1 MCDCIG
7 QALELG
13 MSRRGFFKSGWKLAG
28 AAGLPLLVGQ
38 PLNAA
43 EVSNREAAVSASKVA
58 AQQFDTRL
66 VLLGTAGG
74 PVWWPNCD
82 REGISSALVVGDAVY
97 VVDCGDGVGK
107 RYKQAGLGQN
117 NLVSGMSGME
127 NLRGIFLTHLHSD
140 HTVDYFNL
148 FLFGWYNG
156 LTGVKQPVHV
166 YGPGPRGQLEPIFT
180 PPGQPPRKEPALV
193 NPENPTPGTVDMT
206 NYLYQ
211 AFAVDINDR
220 LRDAG
225 RQDLRELIKVHDIK
239 LPHIPG
245 FKSPNETPEPEMAP
259 FVIHEDDRVR
269 VSATLVNHFPIWPA
283 YAYRFD
289 TDDGS
294 VVFSGDTCPSK
305 NLIRLAKDV
314 DVLVHEVIDV
324 AWVDALFPPPVTAK
338 EEAFKNHLLSS
349 HTSIDDVGKV
359 AEAAGAKTLVLSHI
373 APGHAP
379 KENLM
384 RAQRNFSGQL
394 IVGDDLM
401 QIGVGRKRSK
411 RKSG

>member
-13 MSRRGFFKSGWKLAG
+13 MSRRGFLGAGWKMAG
-28 AAGLPLLVGQ
+28 AGIPLLLGM
-38 PLNAA
+38 PATAA
-43 EVSNREAAVSASKVA
+43 EVEQRTQAVA
-58 AQQFDTRL
+58 ASRRKAQDHDTRL

-82 REGISSALVVGDAVY
+82 REGISSAVVVGDAVY
-97 VVDCGDGVGK
+97 IVDCGDGVGK
-107 RYKQAGLGQN
+107 RYKQAELGPIN
-117 NLVSGMSGME
+117 RVSGMTGME

-140 HTVDYFNL
+140 HTIDYFNL
-148 FLFGWYNG
+148 FLYGWYDG
-156 LTGVKQPVHV
+156 LTGIKQPVQV
-166 YGPGPRGQLEPIFT
+166 YGPGRRGQMEPIFKL
-180 PPGQPPRKEPALV
+180 PGQTTVEEPRIE

-220 LRDAG
+220 LRDAH
-225 RQDLRELIKVHDIK
+225 RPDLRKLVEVHDIV
-239 LPHIPG
+239 IPQVSG
-245 FKSPNETPEPEMAP
+245 FKTPNETPVPKMEP
-259 FVIHEDDRVR
+259 FKIFEDDRVR
-269 VSATLVNHFPIWPA
+269 VTATLVNHFPIWPA
-283 YAYRFD
+283 FAFRFD

-294 VVFSGDTCPSK
+294 IVFSGDTSPCE
-305 NLIRLAKDV
+305 NLVRLAKHA
-314 DVLVHEVIDV
+314 DVLVHEVIDTS
-324 AWVDALFPPPVTAK
+324 WVDALFPPPVGEK
-338 EEAFKNHLLSS
+338 EAAFKAHLLSS

-379 KENLM
+379 RANLA

-394 IVGDDLM
+394 IIGEDLM
-401 QIGVGRKRSK
+401 QIGVGRKRSAA
-411 RKSG
+411 

>member
-13 MSRRGFFKSGWKLAG
+13 LSRRGFLKSGWTLAG
-28 AAGLPLLVGQ
+28 AGVPLLLGLPAT
-38 PLNAA
+38 AA
-43 EVSNREAAVSASKVA
+43 EIEQRTQTMAASK
-58 AQQFDTRL
+58 AQAQGHDTRL

-97 VVDCGDGVGK
+97 VVDCGDGVGR
-107 RYKQAGLGQN
+107 RYKQAQLGPIN
-117 NLVSGMSGME
+117 TVSGMTGME

-140 HTVDYFNL
+140 HTMDFFNL
-148 FLFGWYNG
+148 FLYGWYDG
-156 LTGVKQPVHV
+156 LTGVKQPVQI
-166 YGPGPRGQLEPIFT
+166 YGPGRRGQLEPVFA
-180 PPGQPPRKEPALV
+180 PPGQTVQAPVLI

-211 AFAVDINDR
+211 AFALDINDR
-220 LRDAG
+220 LRDAH
-225 RQDLRELIKVHDIK
+225 RPDLRTLMHVHDIE

-245 FKSPNETPEPEMAP
+245 FRTPNETPVPKMAP
-259 FVIHEDDRVR
+259 FHVYEDERVR
-269 VSATLVNHFPIWPA
+269 VTATLVNHFPIWPA
-283 YAYRFD
+283 FAFRFD

-294 VVFSGDTCPSK
+294 ITFSGDTSPCD
-305 NLIRLAKDV
+305 NLIRLAKDT

-324 AWVDALFPPPVTAK
+324 AWVDALFPPPLSVK
-338 EEAFKNHLLSS
+338 EQAFRKHLLSS
-349 HTSIDDVGKV
+349 HTAIDDVGQV
-359 AEAAGAKTLVLSHI
+359 AESANAKTLVLTHI

-379 KENLM
+379 LEHLM

-394 IVGDDLM
+394 VIGEDLM
-401 QIGVGRKRSK
+401 QIGVGRKKK
-411 RKSG
+411 RA

>member
-7 QALELG
+7 KALELG
-13 MSRRGFFKSGWKLAG
+13 LSRRGFLGAGWKLAG
-28 AAGLPLLVGQ
+28 AGLPLLLGV
-38 PLNAA
+38 PASAA
-43 EVSNREAAVSASKVA
+43 EVDQRNQSIAEARSM
-58 AQQFDTRL
+58 AQSHDTRL

-107 RYKQAGLGQN
+107 RYKQAELGPIN
-117 NLVSGMSGME
+117 TVSGMTGME

-140 HTVDYFNL
+140 HTIDYFNL
-148 FLFGWYNG
+148 FLYGWYDG
-156 LTGVKQPVHV
+156 LTGVKQPVQI
-166 YGPGPRGQLEPIFT
+166 YGPGRRGQMEPIFNV
-180 PPGQPPRKEPALV
+180 PGQKVSAPPPVV

-211 AFAVDINDR
+211 AYALDINDR
-220 LRDAG
+220 LRDAH
-225 RQDLRELIKVHDIK
+225 RPDLRTLMQVHDIV
-239 LPHIPG
+239 IPPING
-245 FKSPNETPEPEMAP
+245 FKSPNETPVPKMEP
-259 FVIHEDDRVR
+259 FLVHEDERVR
-269 VSATLVNHFPIWPA
+269 VTATLVNHFPIWPA
-283 YAYRFD
+283 FAFRFD

-294 VVFSGDTCPSK
+294 VVFSGDTSPCD
-305 NLIRLAKDV
+305 NLVRLARNADV
-314 DVLVHEVIDV
+314 IVHEVIDTT
-324 AWVDALFPPPVTAK
+324 WVDALFPPPVGEK
-338 EEAFKNHLLSS
+338 EAAFKQHLLSS

-379 KENLM
+379 RANLM

-394 IVGDDLM
+394 IIGEDLM
-401 QIGVGRKRSK
+401 QIGIGRKRV
-411 RKSG
+411 

>member
-140 HTVDYFNL
+140 
-148 FLFGWYNG
+148 
-156 LTGVKQPVHV
+156 QPE
-166 YGPGPRGQLEPIFT
+166 QLETATAVWFT
-180 PPGQPPRKEPALV
+180 EG
-193 NPENPTPGTVDMT
+193 
-206 NYLYQ
+206 
-211 AFAVDINDR
+211 
-220 LRDAG
+220 
-225 RQDLRELIKVHDIK
+225 
-239 LPHIPG
+239 
-245 FKSPNETPEPEMAP
+245 
-259 FVIHEDDRVR
+259 
-269 VSATLVNHFPIWPA
+269 
-283 YAYRFD
+283 
-289 TDDGS
+289 
-294 VVFSGDTCPSK
+294 
-305 NLIRLAKDV
+305 
-314 DVLVHEVIDV
+314 
-324 AWVDALFPPPVTAK
+324 
-338 EEAFKNHLLSS
+338 
-349 HTSIDDVGKV
+349 
-359 AEAAGAKTLVLSHI
+359 
-373 APGHAP
+373 
-379 KENLM
+379 
-384 RAQRNFSGQL
+384 
-394 IVGDDLM
+394 GDDAAPVPDDLKDELRRRHD
-401 QIGVGRKRSK
+401 QGLLLGGSGAAVANGSGIDIGHPN
-411 RKSG
+411 